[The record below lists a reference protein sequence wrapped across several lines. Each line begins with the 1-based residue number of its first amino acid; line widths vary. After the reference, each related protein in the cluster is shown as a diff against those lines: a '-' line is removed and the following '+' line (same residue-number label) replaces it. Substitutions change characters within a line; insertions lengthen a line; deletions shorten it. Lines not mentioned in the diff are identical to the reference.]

1 MVPVPDGGKFMICLI
16 ALIMVPEGIPEL
28 LVQVWYA
35 SRHFRSRGATLKPI
49 ILYSPG
55 TGGDIEFYYPRKFY
69 PNHMEESL

>member
-35 SRHFRSRGATLKPI
+35 SRQSRSARSDFKTQNYS
-49 ILYSPG
+49 ILLAQVGDFNSP
-55 TGGDIEFYYPRKFY
+55 
-69 PNHMEESL
+69 LL

>member
-35 SRHFRSRGATLKPI
+35 SRHSRPKL
-49 ILYSPG
+49 LYTPG
-55 TGGDIEFYYPRKFY
+55 PGDAFKSFA
-69 PNHMEESL
+69 L